1 MTIRIYEGGYNTFV
15 TVEPMIF
22 IRFRSEGLNTCLAQ
36 AIAARGWE
44 GVCSFKSWLA
54 LKIMELVR
62 DTFSA
67 RLGPPSGMIPPV
79 SSRFLGIISDFA
91 RQGYELIDAKVL
103 ECEQFRTPP
112 APGVD
117 TWRLWFSEMLEPA
130 ERDLIALLPA
140 ILADDVEIAAHATF
154 ESEIITRPVP
164 NPLYGGAPPPPPS
177 APPPDAVQ
185 GGRWL

>member
-1 MTIRIYEGGYNTFV
+1 
-15 TVEPMIF
+15 
-22 IRFRSEGLNTCLAQ
+22 
-36 AIAARGWE
+36 
-44 GVCSFKSWLA
+44 
-54 LKIMELVR
+54 
-62 DTFSA
+62 
-67 RLGPPSGMIPPV
+67 MIPPV

-117 TWRLWFSEMLEPA
+117 TWRLWFSEMLDPA
-130 ERDLIALLPA
+130 ERELIALLPA
-140 ILADDVEIAAHATF
+140 ILADDLEIAAHATF
-154 ESEIITRPVP
+154 ESGIITRPVP

-177 APPPDAVQ
+177 APPPDAGQ